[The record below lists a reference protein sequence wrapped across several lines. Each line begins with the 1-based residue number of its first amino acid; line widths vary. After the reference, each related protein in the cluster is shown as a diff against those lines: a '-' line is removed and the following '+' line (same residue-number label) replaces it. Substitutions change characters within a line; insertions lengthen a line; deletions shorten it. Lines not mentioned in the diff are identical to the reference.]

1 MPPKVSYV
9 FLPLFLSSF
18 RLNPSILSHSVS
30 IGVHDQNLF
39 TNEFQP
45 WEYSINF
52 SQCCTCFVWVSNWF
66 QRCYRRIHGS
76 TTDVNPTHS

>member
-52 SQCCTCFVWVSNWF
+52 SQCCTSTSSAVRMHSHW
-66 QRCYRRIHGS
+66 RIHGS